1 MNMIELENITKRFA
15 DGQRALTVLDGL
27 SLKVD
32 EGEFIAITGE
42 SGAGKTTLLNI
53 LGTLVSPDEGRYL
66 IREEEVSTDKSSS
79 KRLRERLRV
88 GDGTSGKA
96 TGRRDSG
103 NMDDGTSE
111 MRLCKLRNKEIGF
124 VYQDHQ
130 LLPQFTVWQNILLPT
145 LAMKSSSTEEEQRR
159 AMELLEFM
167 GIVALKDSHVTQL
180 SGGEQTRVAI
190 CRALINQPAILL
202 ADEPTGQLDASNAK
216 TIAALF
222 QQVNTQL
229 HTTIIMATHSA
240 EMAKVA
246 QKIFRLADG
255 KLQLI
260 MNN

>member
-1 MNMIELENITKRFA
+1 MIELENITKRFA
-15 DGQRALTVLDGL
+15 DGQRAQTVLNGL
-27 SLKVD
+27 SLRVD
-32 EGEFIAITGE
+32 EGKFIAITGE

-66 IREEEVSTDKSSS
+66 IRDEEASPNPSNKGGLT
-79 KRLRERLRV
+79 ERI
-88 GDGTSGKA
+88 
-96 TGRRDSG
+96 
-103 NMDDGTSE
+103 
-111 MRLCKLRNKEIGF
+111 CQLRNKEIGF
-124 VYQDHQ
+124 VYQDHR

-145 LAMKSSSTEEEQRR
+145 LATKTASTEEEEQR

-167 GIVALKDSHVTQL
+167 GIAMQKDSPVTQL

-190 CRALINQPAILL
+190 CRALINQPTILL
-202 ADEPTGQLDASNAK
+202 ADEPTGQLDAANAQ
-216 TIAALF
+216 TIANLF

-260 MNN
+260 TDN

>member
-1 MNMIELENITKRFA
+1 MIILENITKRFA

-66 IREEEVSTDKSSS
+66 IRDEEVTVSYDNNAS
-79 KRLRERLRV
+79 ERL
-88 GDGTSGKA
+88 
-96 TGRRDSG
+96 
-103 NMDDGTSE
+103 
-111 MRLCKLRNKEIGF
+111 CQLRNKEIGF
-124 VYQDHQ
+124 VYQDHR
-130 LLPQFTVWQNILLPT
+130 LLPQYTVWQNILLPT
-145 LAMKSSSTEEEQRR
+145 LATKSASTEEEEQR
-159 AMELLEFM
+159 ALELLEFM
-167 GIVALKDSHVTQL
+167 SIAALKDSPVTQL

-202 ADEPTGQLDASNAK
+202 ADEPTGQLDATNAQ
-216 TIAALF
+216 TIAKLF
-222 QQVNTQL
+222 QQVNTQF

-240 EMAKVA
+240 EMAKMA
-246 QKIFRLADG
+246 KTIFHLADG

-260 MNN
+260 MDN

>member
-1 MNMIELENITKRFA
+1 MIELKSITKRFA

-27 SLKVD
+27 SLQV
-32 EGEFIAITGE
+32 EAGEFIAITGE

-66 IREEEVSTDKSSS
+66 IRGEEVSPNPSDRGGLTEKI
-79 KRLRERLRV
+79 
-88 GDGTSGKA
+88 
-96 TGRRDSG
+96 
-103 NMDDGTSE
+103 
-111 MRLCKLRNKEIGF
+111 CQLRNKEIGF
-124 VYQDHQ
+124 VYQDHR

-145 LAMKSSSTEEEQRR
+145 LATKSASTEEEEQR

-167 GIVALKDSHVTQL
+167 GIAALKDSPVTQL

-202 ADEPTGQLDASNAK
+202 ADEPTGQLDAANAQ
-216 TIAALF
+216 TIAKLF

-246 QKIFRLADG
+246 QKTFHLADG
-255 KLQLI
+255 KLK
-260 MNN
+260 N